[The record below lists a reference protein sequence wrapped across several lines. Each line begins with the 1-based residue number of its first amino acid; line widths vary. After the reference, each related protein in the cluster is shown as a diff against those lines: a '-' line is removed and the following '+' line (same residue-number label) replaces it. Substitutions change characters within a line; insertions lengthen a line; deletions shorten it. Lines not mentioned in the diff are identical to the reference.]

1 MHARW
6 RERVQARMDRLSAY
20 RFRMLLAFLVLTLI
34 AIPLAVVYPAVT
46 PLFLVLFSMVIITGV
61 FAAQRKR
68 HFLIFVLLL
77 AVPAISARWI
87 SYLFPSAAGEI
98 TGHLFAL
105 LFFSFFTVY
114 LLEIVLRAKTITGDT
129 IAGAI
134 SVYLVMGLTW
144 ALAYQFMD
152 EIQPGSFA
160 YEIGTGPG
168 GTLSLMDYV
177 YFSFVTL
184 TTLGYGDISPVSV
197 AAESAASFEA
207 VTGTIY
213 IAVLIARL
221 VGSMEW

>member
-1 MHARW
+1 MHGRW
-6 RERVQARMDRLSAY
+6 RESLRTKVGDLSVY
-20 RFRMLLAFLVLTLI
+20 RFRILLFFLILTLI
-34 AIPLAVVYPAVT
+34 IIPLAVVYPEFN
-46 PLFLVLFSMVIITGV
+46 PLFLIFFSMVIISGV

-68 HFLIFVLLL
+68 HFLILILLL
-77 AVPAISARWI
+77 AIPAVAARWI
-87 SYLFPSAAGEI
+87 SYLFPTAVSEI
-98 TGHLFAL
+98 TVHLFAL
-105 LFFSFFTVY
+105 LFFSFFAVY

-134 SVYLVMGLTW
+134 SVYLIMGLTW

-160 YEIGTGPG
+160 YDTGTGPG
-168 GTLSLMDYV
+168 GVLSLMDYV
-177 YFSFVTL
+177 YFSFVTI
-184 TTLGYGDISPVSV
+184 TTLGYGDIYPLSPV
-197 AAESAASFEA
+197 AESAASFEA

>member
-1 MHARW
+1 MHGRW
-6 RERVQARMDRLSAY
+6 RESLRVRLDGLSAY
-20 RFRMLLAFLVLTLI
+20 RFRILLFFLILTLLI
-34 AIPLAVVYPAVT
+34 IPMAVMYPELN
-46 PLFLVLFSMVIITGV
+46 PLFLVFFSMVIITGV

-68 HFLIFVLLL
+68 YFLIFIMLL
-77 AVPAISARWI
+77 AIPAITARWI

-98 TGHLFAL
+98 TGHLFAI
-105 LFFSFFTVY
+105 LFFSFFAVY
-114 LLEIVLRAKTITGDT
+114 LLGIVLRARTITGDT

-134 SVYLVMGLTW
+134 SVYLIMGLAW
-144 ALAYQFMD
+144 AQIYQFMD

-160 YEIGTGPG
+160 YDSGTGPG
-168 GTLSLMDYV
+168 GVLSLMDYV
-177 YFSFVTL
+177 YFSFVTI
-184 TTLGYGDISPVSV
+184 TTLGYGDIYPLSP